1 MTAGVEVTALPYA
14 DATVLGTA
22 FTPPPD
28 VPVAVSQDL
37 VDAIGAKVG
46 GELSA
51 IVGEVDVPL
60 RVTAVVPTVPS
71 APGRAAVLADADTL
85 SRSLIAAGRLD
96 PVVDAWWVGHPSS
109 STVRALR
116 ALQIGDVTTREDV
129 TRTLAQGPL
138 GVTTPS
144 ALLTLALAAAVLLL
158 VGVALLLSA
167 ERQRRSAEVARLR
180 ALGLTPRTARRVL
193 LVEHAAFLVPLV
205 LAGALVGVVASVAVG
220 PHLVRSDL
228 GAAPVPAAV
237 VAWPWTGEALVVV
250 GLLLGS
256 LGIAA
261 AATAVHVRRSDPA
274 LLRSG
279 DQ

>member
-1 MTAGVEVTALPYA
+1 
-14 DATVLGTA
+14 
-22 FTPPPD
+22 
-28 VPVAVSQDL
+28 
-37 VDAIGAKVG
+37 
-46 GELSA
+46 
-51 IVGEVDVPL
+51 
-60 RVTAVVPTVPS
+60 
-71 APGRAAVLADADTL
+71 
-85 SRSLIAAGRLD
+85 
-96 PVVDAWWVGHPSS
+96 
-109 STVRALR
+109 
-116 ALQIGDVTTREDV
+116 
-129 TRTLAQGPL
+129 
-138 GVTTPS
+138 
-144 ALLTLALAAAVLLL
+144 
-158 VGVALLLSA
+158 
-167 ERQRRSAEVARLR
+167 
-180 ALGLTPRTARRVL
+180 VL

-205 LAGALVGVVASVAVG
+205 LAGALVGVEAAVAVG